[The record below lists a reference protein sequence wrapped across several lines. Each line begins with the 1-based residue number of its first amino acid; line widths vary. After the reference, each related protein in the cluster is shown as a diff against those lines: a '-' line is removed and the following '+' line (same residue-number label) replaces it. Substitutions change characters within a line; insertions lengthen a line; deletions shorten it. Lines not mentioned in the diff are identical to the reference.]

1 MYCSYVSSS
10 DKSKLIASVWHWNL
24 GLSNPHR
31 VLSSGCRILFL
42 DHARV
47 SCIWDKFLSL
57 YKVLG
62 ERLRE
67 EQCGKGSKDVMGRNG
82 LEVRNIVISDSEDS
96 TVTYTVVSS
105 PFEGLSDIGSLGVN
119 GPPMMLED
127 QYAYVAPLSPEFV
140 PEPVYSEFMPPEDE
154 VFPTK
159 EQPLHAVRPPSAS
172 SLRYIANSDP
182 AEDEEDHEEDPIDY
196 PVDGG
201 DDDDDDDESSDDDK
215 DDDDDDVEEDEG

>member
-82 LEVRNIVISDSEDS
+82 LEVRNIVMSDSEDS

-105 PFEGLSDIGSLGVN
+105 PFE
-119 GPPMMLED
+119 
-127 QYAYVAPLSPEFV
+127 
-140 PEPVYSEFMPPEDE
+140 EFMPPEDE

-159 EQPLHAVRPPSAS
+159 EQPLHAVGPPSAS
-172 SLRYIANSDP
+172 SPRYIANSDP

-196 PVDGG
+196 PVDRG